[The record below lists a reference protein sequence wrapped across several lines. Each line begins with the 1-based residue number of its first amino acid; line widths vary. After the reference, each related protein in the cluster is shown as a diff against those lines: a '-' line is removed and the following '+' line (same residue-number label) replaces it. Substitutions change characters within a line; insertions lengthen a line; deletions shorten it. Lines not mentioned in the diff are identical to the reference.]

1 MRTADIHE
9 AKTRFS
15 RLIDAAASGEEI
27 IIFRDG
33 KPAARLAPME
43 RAKVTRRLGGLK
55 GKVRIADDFDAPL
68 PDDVIAAF
76 AGR

>member
-15 RLIDAAASGEEI
+15 RLIDGAASGEEI

-43 RAKVTRRLGGLK
+43 RAESH
-55 GKVRIADDFDAPL
+55 
-68 PDDVIAAF
+68 AAI
-76 AGR
+76 GWPEGQGPHCG